1 MINVNKIA
9 KKVANEPL
17 EDELR
22 NWIIGE
28 TEDGHMPLV
37 KKEKKQT
44 EEEMYMPTSE
54 EDELDNWIVGET
66 EDGHMPLVRKPQH
79 VIDEDRGDEI
89 RQMRKEQAQREM
101 YDDPVMNWSGLR

>member
-9 KKVANEPL
+9 KKVANESL

-22 NWIIGE
+22 NWII
-28 TEDGHMPLV
+28 
-37 KKEKKQT
+37 
-44 EEEMYMPTSE
+44 
-54 EDELDNWIVGET
+54 GET

-89 RQMRKEQAQREM
+89 RQLRKEQAQREM
-101 YDDPVMNWSGLR
+101 YDDPYMNWSGLR

>member
-1 MINVNKIA
+1 MINVDKIA
-9 KKVANEPL
+9 EKVANEPL

-22 NWIIGE
+22 NWII
-28 TEDGHMPLV
+28 
-37 KKEKKQT
+37 
-44 EEEMYMPTSE
+44 
-54 EDELDNWIVGET
+54 GET

-101 YDDPVMNWSGLR
+101 YDDPYLNWSGLR

>member
-9 KKVANEPL
+9 EKVAKEPL
-17 EDELR
+17 EDEL
-22 NWIIGE
+22 E
-28 TEDGHMPLV
+28 
-37 KKEKKQT
+37 
-44 EEEMYMPTSE
+44 
-54 EDELDNWIVGET
+54 NWIVGET

-89 RQMRKEQAQREM
+89 RQLRKEQAQREM

>member
-1 MINVNKIA
+1 MFNVDKIA

-37 KKEKKQT
+37 
-44 EEEMYMPTSE
+44 
-54 EDELDNWIVGET
+54 
-66 EDGHMPLVRKPQH
+66 RKPQH

-89 RQMRKEQAQREM
+89 RQLRKEQAQREM
-101 YDDPVMNWSGLR
+101 YDDPFMNWSGLR

>member
-1 MINVNKIA
+1 MLEYVHRIA
-9 KKVANEPL
+9 EKVANEPL

-22 NWIIGE
+22 NWII
-28 TEDGHMPLV
+28 
-37 KKEKKQT
+37 
-44 EEEMYMPTSE
+44 
-54 EDELDNWIVGET
+54 GET

-89 RQMRKEQAQREM
+89 RQLMKEQAQREM

>member
-1 MINVNKIA
+1 MLEYVHRIA
-9 KKVANEPL
+9 EKVANEPL

-22 NWIIGE
+22 NWII
-28 TEDGHMPLV
+28 
-37 KKEKKQT
+37 
-44 EEEMYMPTSE
+44 
-54 EDELDNWIVGET
+54 GET

-101 YDDPVMNWSGLR
+101 YYDPYMNWSGLR

>member
-28 TEDGHMPLV
+28 TEDGHIPLV
-37 KKEKKQT
+37 KKKKKKT

-54 EDELDNWIVGET
+54 EEFQADLAAD
-66 EDGHMPLVRKPQH
+66 DARHLQYCR
-79 VIDEDRGDEI
+79 
-89 RQMRKEQAQREM
+89 EQEEM
-101 YDDPVMNWSGLR
+101 YNDPVMNWSGLR

>member
-37 KKEKKQT
+37 
-44 EEEMYMPTSE
+44 
-54 EDELDNWIVGET
+54 
-66 EDGHMPLVRKPQH
+66 RKPQH
-79 VIDEDRGDEI
+79 VIDEERGDEI
-89 RQMRKEQAQREM
+89 RQLRKEQAQREM
-101 YDDPVMNWSGLR
+101 YDDPVMNSSGLR